1 MLDMFSCTFG
11 EYLVCRLLKLPT
23 MAEEEVTDVDDDN
36 GSSMCEDGFAGDDA
50 PHALFPSIVDE
61 PKIIGTMDKK
71 DFYVREEA
79 ERKRGVSAVNTDND
93 SGMYKP
99 GYSGDDDFPCV
110 VGVSGTSLFSSF
122 SSRPLCRIGC
132 RVRLGC
138 LLSGF
143 QSESREDL
151 SLSL

>member
-1 MLDMFSCTFG
+1 MFSSTFG
-11 EYLVCRLLKLPT
+11 EYLVCRLLTLPT

-36 GSSMCEDGFAGDDA
+36 GSGMCEDGFAGDDA
-50 PHALFPSIVDE
+50 PHALSPSIADK
-61 PKIIGTMDKK
+61 PKIIGTMGKK
-71 DFYVREEA
+71 DGYLRDEA
-79 ERKRGVSAVNTDND
+79 QRKRGVSAVNTDND

-99 GYSGDDDFPCV
+99 GYSADDVFPCV
-110 VGVSGTSLFSSF
+110 VDVSGTSLFSSF
-122 SSRPLCRIGC
+122 SSRPLCRVGC
-132 RVRLGC
+132 RVRREC